1 MAQQSKKIK
10 CPNCEQE
17 IDVND
22 ILYQQVDEEIGKK
35 YRDELKNEK
44 NKYQRQ
50 LDSLSEE
57 KEQFKK
63 EKEQQNQKVA
73 EAIKKGI
80 KNEEKQ
86 LRMKIKTE
94 IQEEQSDMVKILKE
108 DLSEKSSQ
116 LKEFNKAKSTIER
129 LKREKDELKD
139 SIEAESQKKFSET
152 IVKEKERIRKNEE
165 EKSQLK
171 LLEKEN
177 LIEQLST
184 KLKEVQ
190 RKVDQG
196 SMQVQGEVQ
205 ELAVEGW
212 LRDKFP
218 LDNIEEIKKG
228 AKGADILQIVN
239 TRDKQNCGTIY
250 YESKRTK
257 GFQPAWIEKFKN
269 DIREKKASIGVL
281 ITETMPSDMERMGL
295 RDGVWICTF
304 EEFKGLCLVLRQ
316 SIIQVS
322 NSITAQENKG
332 EKTVMLY
339 NFLTGMEFHQQVE
352 GIVEGFTQM
361 RSDLDSEKRAVMGN
375 WKKREKQIEKVVL
388 NTINMYSSI
397 RGIAGNAVQS
407 VPLLEL
413 SSGEDER
420 KDTYFK

>member
-22 ILYQQVDEEIGKK
+22 ILYQQVDEEIRKR

-44 NKYQRQ
+44 NKYQKQ

-129 LKREKDELKD
+129 LKREKDELRD
-139 SIEAESQKKFSET
+139 SIEAESQKKFSEI

-184 KLKEVQ
+184 KLKEAQ

-196 SMQVQGEVQ
+196 SMQVQGEVL
-205 ELAVEGW
+205 ELAIEGW

-281 ITETMPSDMERMGL
+281 ITETMPADMERMGL

-322 NSITAQENKG
+322 NAITAQENKG

-407 VPLLEL
+407 VPLLEMFP
-413 SSGEDER
+413 GEDEGGN
-420 KDTYFK
+420 TE

>member
-22 ILYQQVDEEIGKK
+22 ILYQQVDEEIRKK

-129 LKREKDELKD
+129 LKREKDELRD
-139 SIEAESQKKFSET
+139 SIEAESQKKFSEI

-184 KLKEVQ
+184 KLKEAQ

-196 SMQVQGEVQ
+196 SMQVQGEVL
-205 ELAVEGW
+205 ELAIEGW

-281 ITETMPSDMERMGL
+281 ITETMPADMERMGL

-322 NSITAQENKG
+322 NAITAQENKG

-352 GIVEGFTQM
+352 GVVEGFTQM

-407 VPLLEL
+407 VPLLEMFP
-413 SSGEDER
+413 GEDEGGN
-420 KDTYFK
+420 TE

>member
-22 ILYQQVDEEIGKK
+22 ILYQQVDEEIRKK

-129 LKREKDELKD
+129 LKREKDELRD
-139 SIEAESQKKFSET
+139 SIEAESQKKFSEI

-184 KLKEVQ
+184 KLKEAQ

-196 SMQVQGEVQ
+196 SMQVQGEVL
-205 ELAVEGW
+205 ELAIEGW

-281 ITETMPSDMERMGL
+281 ITETMPADMERMGL

-322 NSITAQENKG
+322 NAITAQENKG

-407 VPLLEL
+407 VPLLEMFP
-413 SSGEDER
+413 GEDEGGN
-420 KDTYFK
+420 TE